1 MNRRRTP
8 DVQRKVD
15 LGAIHAAAHELDM
28 ADDVY
33 RSMLARV
40 TGLRSAKDM
49 DARQR
54 EAVIAELRR
63 LGAREAFRNH
73 DRAHFQR
80 KFRGKPQ
87 SVAPE
92 VKALIGK
99 VGALL
104 ADSRREWAYA
114 HGMAKRM
121 FKSERVEWLRADQLH
136 KLIAALEVDKRRRK
150 AASQTNG

>member
-1 MNRRRTP
+1 MTRRVP
-8 DVQRKVD
+8 EAQRKAELAV
-15 LGAIHAAAHELDM
+15 IHAAAKEIGM

-33 RSMLARV
+33 RSMLERV

-49 DARQR
+49 DAQQRQ
-54 EAVIAELRR
+54 AVIDELRR
-63 LGAREAFRNH
+63 LGARQSLRNA

-80 KFRGKPQ
+80 KFRGKPK

-104 ADSRREWAYA
+104 ADSQREWAYA

-121 FKSERVEWLRADQLH
+121 FKSERVEWLRADQIH

-150 AASQTNG
+150 AASQP

>member
-1 MNRRRTP
+1 MNARPRTP
-8 DVQRKVD
+8 DMQRKVD
-15 LGAIHAAAHELDM
+15 LGAIHAAATELHM

-33 RSMLARV
+33 RSMLERV

-49 DARQR
+49 DTPQR

-63 LGAREAFRNH
+63 LGAVKAFKNH

-80 KFRGKPQ
+80 KFRGKPK

-104 ADSRREWAYA
+104 ADSQREWAYA

-121 FKSERVEWLRADQLH
+121 FKSERVEWLRADQIH

-150 AASQTNG
+150 AASQP